1 MKIKAAK
8 QRNFNTS
15 TMTSSGNYNARYAQ
29 EAATEL
35 GVTKQNHS
43 VKEETKR

>member
-15 TMTSSGNYNARYAQ
+15 TMTSSGNYNARVAQ
-29 EAATEL
+29 EATTEPA
-35 GVTKQNHS
+35 VPQKNRRVEH
-43 VKEETKR
+43 